1 MLTRQIF
8 IAVSFAVFAQHAQA
22 IIHYDGDDAGNLTA
36 PASGAPF
43 EVIARVCDNGG
54 GSTRG
59 SAIHLR
65 GKYMLTA
72 NHVSLRSHVTFDGST
87 YWARDTSFSPI
98 TIGTADLKLF
108 KLIEDP
114 GLAEVTLHTTN
125 SGDDVSSTTKIK
137 GQWVTVDVIG
147 TFIGWGRGR
156 NESIADSGS
165 GTDNIWAWGDNSTL
179 AKRWGTNRIDN
190 TLNVVNTPDYDY
202 AALLTNIDSN
212 AGNDEAAAAV
222 YDSGSG
228 IFIENN
234 GNWTLAGLATLVS
247 TVGSATFST
256 SGDVNYFVRIENYA
270 SAIEAAIPDTETY
283 SGWQTDHS
291 LYGADANNTAD
302 TDNDGIGQL
311 HEFAFG
317 GDPNENDLSIL
328 PTHELVEDGGSI
340 YLEITLTRPKDLQG
354 ITYTPQTTTDL
365 SNWPSDSTGIVDDTP
380 TAVDNGDGTETL
392 TYRRSQAVAGADHAF
407 IRIDVSE

>member
-1 MLTRQIF
+1 M
-8 IAVSFAVFAQHAQA
+8 
-22 IIHYDGDDAGNLTA
+22 
-36 PASGAPF
+36 
-43 EVIARVCDNGG
+43 
-54 GSTRG
+54 
-59 SAIHLR
+59 
-65 GKYMLTA
+65 
-72 NHVSLRSHVTFDGST
+72 
-87 YWARDTSFSPI
+87 
-98 TIGTADLKLF
+98 
-108 KLIEDP
+108 
-114 GLAEVTLHTTN
+114 
-125 SGDDVSSTTKIK
+125 
-137 GQWVTVDVIG
+137 
-147 TFIGWGRGR
+147 
-156 NESIADSGS
+156 
-165 GTDNIWAWGDNSTL
+165 
-179 AKRWGTNRIDN
+179 
-190 TLNVVNTPDYDY
+190 
-202 AALLTNIDSN
+202 
-212 AGNDEAAAAV
+212 
-222 YDSGSG
+222 
-228 IFIENN
+228 
-234 GNWTLAGLATLVS
+234 AGLATLVS
-247 TVGSATFST
+247 TDGLATFST